1 MDHLRLT
8 ICVSLT
14 VKFDKINHMT
24 AKEARQGADEANV
37 MRFEDVIDMIILSKN
52 EGRYFV
58 LVDYYDKEFCRRLID
73 MGYKVDHNESVI
85 LVSWLSA

>member
-1 MDHLRLT
+1 
-8 ICVSLT
+8 
-14 VKFDKINHMT
+14 MT
-24 AKEARQGADEANV
+24 AKEARQGADDANV

-52 EGRYFV
+52 EGRYFA
-58 LVDYYDKEFCRRLID
+58 LVDYYDKEFSKRLID